1 MINKMKTTKQS
12 PHGSRIASVHNG
24 SSLFTGDAGGGESNI
39 RRYILENDLLDCII
53 QLPNNLFYNTG
64 ITTYIWILSNNK
76 ESKRKGKVLLID
88 ASQQFTKLRKNLG
101 EKNCELKPKHI
112 KEIQKAYITF
122 ENIDRNNEDDLAA
135 KIFDTTDFGYY
146 KVTIDRPKRLKAQ
159 FAEERIAALR
169 FEKSLVEPMEWVW
182 ETYGDK
188 VYTELQTIEKEILD
202 WCEKN
207 DFDLNAKKR
216 KALVSAKTWKKQKDL
231 LDTATILLQNIGTD
245 EYNDFNLFAKLVDDE
260 LKSNKI
266 KLSPT
271 EKKAIL
277 NTVSWYDETAEK
289 VIKKTQKLTGDKLEK
304 LLHHLD
310 CTVEQLPDN
319 GYYPSDKK
327 DEYII
332 YESETDLRDYE
343 NIPLKENI
351 YNYFLREVKP
361 HVPEAWIDLD
371 KTKIGYEIS
380 FNKYFYQHKP
390 LRSIEEVSAE
400 ILEFEKENEGLI
412 MDILGL

>member
-1 MINKMKTTKQS
+1 MKTTKQS